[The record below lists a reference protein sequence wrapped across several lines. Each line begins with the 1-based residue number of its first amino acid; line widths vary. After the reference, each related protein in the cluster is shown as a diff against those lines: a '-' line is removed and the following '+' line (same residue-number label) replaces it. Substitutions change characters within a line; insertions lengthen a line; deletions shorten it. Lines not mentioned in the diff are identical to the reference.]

1 MRAYPFVSVGC
12 LLAAACSG
20 ATADTGS
27 APPGVG
33 SSDAEGSEACGTT
46 ADILPLTSAGEVPG
60 AAPSVPS
67 GLDDGSDSASYV
79 TFVDCTTGFRT
90 DEVRDADREI
100 VHFDASL
107 SALVSAAS
115 GDTVSG
121 WNVDG
126 AELDWSRSGV
136 RFRVRFGSEA
146 GERRAYFTEA
156 GPGTIC
162 NLTVAGPDLL
172 FISAT
177 SETPPNP

>member
-1 MRAYPFVSVGC
+1 MRAFPIVRVGC
-12 LLAAACSG
+12 LLVAACSDS
-20 ATADTGS
+20 TSDVGS
-27 APPGVG
+27 EPPGAA
-33 SSDAEGSEACGTT
+33 SSDADGMEACGTT
-46 ADILPLTSAGEVPG
+46 AEILSLTGAGEAPG
-60 AAPSVPS
+60 ATPSV
-67 GLDDGSDSASYV
+67 LDEADDGSSYV

-107 SALVSAAS
+107 STMVSAANGES
-115 GDTVSG
+115 VSG
-121 WNVDG
+121 WMVDG
-126 AELDWSRSGV
+126 AALDWSRSGV
-136 RFRVRFGSEA
+136 RFQVRFGTEA

-177 SETPPNP
+177 REVPPNP